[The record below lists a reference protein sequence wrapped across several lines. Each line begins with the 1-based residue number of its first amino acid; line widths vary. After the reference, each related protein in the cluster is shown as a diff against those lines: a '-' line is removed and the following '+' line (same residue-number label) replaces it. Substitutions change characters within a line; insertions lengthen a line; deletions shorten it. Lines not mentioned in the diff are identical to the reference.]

1 MKNNNKDKGRMEKFE
16 FGISEI
22 ENLVTRFQQQILSQ
36 SNEIEELRKVNDQ
49 TIDSIFKELLT
60 VLDSFDKADNRLA
73 ELYSESEDV
82 AKARKRFATSKRK
95 LLELFKKYEVCEIQ
109 FPNGLATI
117 DDCQISDTEPNAE
130 KPNDTI
136 VSIEKKGYRRNGRLL
151 RLAEVVIVKN

>member
-1 MKNNNKDKGRMEKFE
+1 M
-16 FGISEI
+16 
-22 ENLVTRFQQQILSQ
+22 
-36 SNEIEELRKVNDQ
+36 
-49 TIDSIFKELLT
+49 
-60 VLDSFDKADNRLA
+60 LDSFDKADNRLA